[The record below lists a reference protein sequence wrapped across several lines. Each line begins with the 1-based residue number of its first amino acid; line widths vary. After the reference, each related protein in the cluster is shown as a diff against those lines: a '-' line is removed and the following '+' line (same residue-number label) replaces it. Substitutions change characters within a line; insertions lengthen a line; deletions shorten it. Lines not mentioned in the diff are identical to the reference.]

1 MNYIAEIR
9 ALYDWIQTN
18 PISADA
24 QALWHELMYINN
36 KCAVCIDGIWLWRV
50 EFTVSNQTLLSYLGF
65 SRTQLDRMR
74 NVLIQKGRIRYRKGK
89 GNQCGMYQMIP
100 FDAQYVAQ
108 TVTQSGTQVGVQLWR
123 KRVPLNNNNIT
134 PNFNFISGDG
144 EAPAPALETE
154 NEVNVYLQ
162 DRGLDPS
169 FTFDLS
175 KEVLD
180 DVALFTEAVFKK
192 FTTRRPTEVDIAKVF
207 ECIRHQEYD
216 EGAKSWTVTLPHER
230 RRLLMRAFEEANK
243 AGKPGDWRY
252 IEGVLRKQHQRGIT
266 SLDAAEDY
274 DIERAERA

>member
-1 MNYIAEIR
+1 MNYISEIK
-9 ALYDWIQTN
+9 ALYDWTQTN

-24 QALWHELMYINN
+24 QALWHALMYINN
-36 KCAVCIDGIWLWRV
+36 KCAICIDGIWLWRV

-144 EAPAPALETE
+144 EAPAPALEAE

-162 DRGLDPS
+162 DRGLDPF
-169 FTFDLS
+169 FTL
-175 KEVLD
+175 EV
-180 DVALFTEAVFKK
+180 TEEIRRETNRFADAVFKK
-192 FTTRRPTEVDIAKVF
+192 FTCRRPTAVDYSNVF
-207 ECIRHQEYD
+207 WCISLREHD
-216 EGAKSWTVTLPHER
+216 DAADTWKITLPQER
-230 RRLLMRAFEEANK
+230 KKLLIYAFEEANE

-252 IEGVLRKQHQRGIT
+252 IGGVLRKQHQRGIK

-274 DIERAERA
+274 DIEWYERA